1 MRTLRG
7 LVFIT
12 ISLLVPAY
20 TYATEMQDE
29 IRHLLEFVGNTQ
41 CKYERNGSSHSGP
54 DAVNHIK
61 TKYDYFKNGI
71 DTTERFIELSATKS
85 TMSGK
90 FYMIHCEGKETI
102 KSQQWLL
109 QELERYRNARQSTHS
124 SKNRP

>member
-7 LVFIT
+7 MVFIT
-12 ISLLVPAY
+12 VLLLVPAY
-20 TYATEMQDE
+20 SFATEMQDE
-29 IRHLLEFVGNTQ
+29 IRHLLEFVANTQ

-61 TKYDYFKNGI
+61 TKYDYFKDDI
-71 DTTERFIELSATKS
+71 DTTEKFIELSATKS

-90 FYMIHCEGKETI
+90 FYMINCEGKEKI

-109 QELERYRNARQSTHS
+109 QELDKYRSE
-124 SKNRP
+124 K